1 MKKSLINEVE
11 QRIDEL
17 AELVE
22 QLSPPQQAK
31 ALQRL
36 RIKLDVL

>member
-1 MKKSLINEVE
+1 MKQSLIAQIE
-11 QRIDEL
+11 QQVD
-17 AELVE
+17 ELVE
-22 QLSPPQQAK
+22 NIMKLSVPQQAK